1 MHNRNTTA
9 GEKVWERLVRHDALG
24 EIEFTRLADPDHRT
38 AEPLEAVVELVD
50 GYRRRWLADFFRIWK
65 SGCRVE
71 ALQLGTLERLERA
84 LVLYRIIAWRI
95 PAPRDLGPGR
105 PEPAVRGGLRPR
117 GMAGRLDRRPPH
129 QTPGNAAATGPNGAA
144 DRRLWWVSWT

>member
-105 PEPAVRGGLRPR
+105 PEPAVRGDL
-117 GMAGRLDRRPPH
+117 
-129 QTPGNAAATGPNGAA
+129 
-144 DRRLWWVSWT
+144 